1 MYLNSLENISFSDI
15 FISLKKIY
23 IYQIYTNQGVRIHLS
38 NNDLTQKHNVTK
50 QAIKIAGM
58 TCTSCAQSIEKAL
71 TRATGVNNA
80 SVNFATETAYVEYD
94 DEKTS
99 EQALVKVVQ
108 DTGYDV
114 ARGTQRLILRISGM
128 TCASCAQTIE
138 HALRKTNGVIEANVN
153 LATEK
158 AMVVYDSTIVGYN
171 EIEKAIEDTGY
182 QVLGREDQRATFE
195 EEEAREQHAFSTA
208 KRRALLSW
216 ALTIPIMLWMIP
228 EMFFGIMWPSAVVFN
243 LGLIVLAAPVLFYPG
258 WSTYRSAVTALT
270 HGSANMDVLILL
282 GTLASFLTGPPSF
295 FVPIANYA
303 GVSAMIMSFHLTG
316 RYIEA
321 KAKGRASQAIKR
333 LLELEAKTARIIR
346 DGTELEIPI
355 DEVLVGDL
363 MLVRPGEKIPTDGVV
378 LEGESGVDESM
389 ATGESMPVTKKLG
402 DNVIGATVNQRG
414 FLKVKATK
422 IGRDTFL
429 SQVIKMVEEA
439 QGSKVPIQE
448 FADRVTGYFVPAVL
462 ALASLTLVLW
472 LVVPE
477 FMGSVGVWASQF
489 LPWVDPTLGAVSL
502 AIFGTVATL
511 VIACPCALGLATP
524 TVLMVGSGMGAE
536 NGVLIRRG
544 EAIQTL
550 KEVKV
555 IVFDKTG
562 TITKGQPEVTD
573 VVAAD
578 GFQETDVL
586 RLAASIE
593 QGSEHPLAEAIIRKA
608 TEEHLKLMPLTK
620 FESITGRGIMGELE
634 GQSTLLIGN
643 RKLMDDEGINYSSL
657 EPTLKTLENEAKT
670 AMLVARNG
678 QLLGIIAEADTL
690 KEDSI
695 DAITE
700 LEQMGFQTVM
710 LTGDN
715 QRTGDAIAQK
725 VGISRVLAEVLP
737 DQKVAEITRLQN
749 EVGLVAMVGD
759 GINDAPALTQAN
771 VGIAIG
777 TGTDIAIEAGD
788 VVLVR
793 GNLSD
798 VVKAVKLSKATF
810 RKIKQNLFWAFFY
823 NVVMIPFAMLGLA
836 HPVIAEIAMA
846 ISSITV
852 VTNANLLRRTNI
864 QPSYQPERR

>member
-1 MYLNSLENISFSDI
+1 
-15 FISLKKIY
+15 
-23 IYQIYTNQGVRIHLS
+23 
-38 NNDLTQKHNVTK
+38 
-50 QAIKIAGM
+50 
-58 TCTSCAQSIEKAL
+58 
-71 TRATGVNNA
+71 
-80 SVNFATETAYVEYD
+80 
-94 DEKTS
+94 
-99 EQALVKVVQ
+99 
-108 DTGYDV
+108 
-114 ARGTQRLILRISGM
+114 M

-138 HALRKTNGVIEANVN
+138 HALQNTDGVIEANVN

-158 AMVVYDSTIVGYN
+158 AMVVYDSTIVGYD
-171 EIEKAIEDTGY
+171 EIKKAIENTGY

-195 EEEAREQHAFSTA
+195 EEEARELQAFSTA

-216 ALTIPIMLWMIP
+216 ALTLPIMLWMIP
-228 EMFFGIMWPSAVVFN
+228 EMFFGIMWPNASVFN
-243 LGLIVLAAPVLFYPG
+243 LGLIMLAAPVLFYPG
-258 WSTYRSAVTALT
+258 WSTYRSAVTAII

-333 LLELEAKTARIIR
+333 LLELEAKTARILR

-363 MLVRPGEKIPTDGVV
+363 MLVRPGEKVPTDGVV
-378 LEGESGVDESM
+378 TEGESGVDESM

-414 FLKVKATK
+414 FLKVRATK

-462 ALASLTLVLW
+462 VLASITLVLW
-472 LVVPE
+472 LVVPGA
-477 FMGSVGVWASQF
+477 MGSVGVWASQF
-489 LPWVDPTLGAVSL
+489 LPWVDPTLGVVSL

-562 TITKGQPEVTD
+562 TITKGHPEVTD

-578 GFQETDVL
+578 GFQETAVL

-608 TEEHLKLMPLTK
+608 TEENLKLMPLQK

-634 GQSTLLIGN
+634 GESILLIGN
-643 RKLMDDEGINYSSL
+643 RKLMDDEGINYSNL
-657 EPTLKTLENEAKT
+657 EPTLKTLEEEAKT
-670 AMLVARNG
+670 AMLVALNG
-678 QLLGIIAEADTL
+678 QLLGIIAEADTI

-737 DQKVAEITRLQN
+737 DQKVDEIRRLQN

-852 VTNANLLRRTNI
+852 VTNANLLRRTNL
-864 QPSYQPERR
+864 QPSYQTDRR